1 MVDFTRRDIANITLN
16 IVRLTSFT
24 IIRTL
29 AKPPPSNN
37 APYCLENQA
46 FHDKK
51 ITTKLNLRTAYL
63 PTQKPR
69 YSPKLAQY
77 FQQKSF

>member
-1 MVDFTRRDIANITLN
+1 MVDFTRRDIANITYAKYS
-16 IVRLTSFT
+16 SFT
-24 IIRTL
+24 IIHTL

-77 FQQKSF
+77 FQQKTF